1 MVLGMQ
7 IPIPLIVCL
16 TLEQDEIH
24 VERLL
29 SVLQS
34 LTGLNIACERKDSL
48 DVEYYLVLKTHP
60 IGLRYPF

>member
-1 MVLGMQ
+1 MLGMQ

-34 LTGLNIACERKDSL
+34 LTGLNIAYERKDSL
-48 DVEYYLVLKTHP
+48 DVEY
-60 IGLRYPF
+60 